1 MLYVQHRADCVCVVL
16 TLSLN
21 KIDTVVLP
29 NFKALKKNQFCK
41 LLCIAANYKKELNNI
56 SLKY

>member
-1 MLYVQHRADCVCVVL
+1 MLYIQHHADCVYVVL

-21 KIDTVVLP
+21 KIGTAVLP

-41 LLCIAANYKKELNNI
+41 LLCIAANHNKEII
-56 SLKY
+56 SV